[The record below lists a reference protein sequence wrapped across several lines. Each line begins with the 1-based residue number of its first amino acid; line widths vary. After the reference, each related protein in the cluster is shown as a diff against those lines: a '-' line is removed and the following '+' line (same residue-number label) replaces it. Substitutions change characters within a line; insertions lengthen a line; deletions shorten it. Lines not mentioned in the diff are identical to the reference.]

1 MQLTLLRYN
10 EEFYEDKDYDPDDT
24 EEQIFVDNVVDN
36 DDAKNEEFSTNIV
49 ERPVNDN
56 DTDDVSDEQVKI
68 KKMHEMKRK
77 AIAEHANNLNALDYE
92 DTVAGLKTRFKYR
105 TVEKDAY
112 GLSTEEILTADDK
125 LLGQFVPLKKLAP
138 YRDSKWLAGG
148 KARKKFRVAYREALE
163 KTAKDKQRFT
173 KEENSSS
180 GDSKKRKKRKKMKN
194 NISDSRLDSYG
205 L

>member
-1 MQLTLLRYN
+1 
-10 EEFYEDKDYDPDDT
+10 
-24 EEQIFVDNVVDN
+24 
-36 DDAKNEEFSTNIV
+36 
-49 ERPVNDN
+49 
-56 DTDDVSDEQVKI
+56 
-68 KKMHEMKRK
+68 MKRK
-77 AIAEHANNLNALDYE
+77 AIMEHANNLNTLDYE

-125 LLGQFVPLKKLAP
+125 LLGQFVPLKKIAP
-138 YRDSKWLAGG
+138 YRDSKWFAGG

-163 KTAKDKQRFT
+163 KNAKHKQRST
-173 KEENSSS
+173 KEENSHA

>member
-1 MQLTLLRYN
+1 M
-10 EEFYEDKDYDPDDT
+10 
-24 EEQIFVDNVVDN
+24 VDN

-56 DTDDVSDEQVKI
+56 DTDDVSDEQEKI

-125 LLGQFVPLKKLAP
+125 LLGQYVPLKNLHLTEIRNGWP
-138 YRDSKWLAGG
+138 GG
-148 KARKKFRVAYREALE
+148 KHVKNFGLLIEKLLKKLQKISSAIRRKKILVAAIVRNE
-163 KTAKDKQRFT
+163 R
-173 KEENSSS
+173 N
-180 GDSKKRKKRKKMKN
+180 GKK
-194 NISDSRLDSYG
+194 
-205 L
+205 